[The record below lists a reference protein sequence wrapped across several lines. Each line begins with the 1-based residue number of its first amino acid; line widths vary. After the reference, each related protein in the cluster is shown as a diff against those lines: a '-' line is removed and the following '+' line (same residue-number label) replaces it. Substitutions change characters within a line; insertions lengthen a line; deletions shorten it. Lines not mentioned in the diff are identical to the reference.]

1 MLKLHRSN
9 LAGWPFYVRA
19 KEGILFGGDTGGMT
33 ICSGRVGPLHSKMN
47 FPGIW
52 ISRIPH

>member
-9 LAGWPFYVRA
+9 LAGWSFYVRA